1 MMALD
6 DARPLEVGV
15 VGPAGLAGALTSTN
29 PRPLT
34 KSNTGGLLP
43 TLPSSSLTM
52 SIKKRARSL
61 FIAAFPTAVDGG
73 VCVVK
78 ELPLSPQQR
87 VVCPVWFL
95 QEKNSL
101 IG

>member
-6 DARPLEVGV
+6 DERPLEVV
-15 VGPAGLAGALTSTN
+15 VVDPAGLAGGLISTN

-34 KSNTGGLLP
+34 KSNKGELLP

-61 FIAAFPTAVDGG
+61 FIADFPTSIDGG

-87 VVCPVWFL
+87 IDWPVRFV
-95 QEKNSL
+95 QEEK
-101 IG
+101 